1 MRSDNR
7 NARFFWPA
15 AVAVV
20 VTDIV
25 TKALAASLL
34 ETFRAP
40 RRVVGDILR
49 FGLLYNPGA
58 AFGINVGAASR
69 SVFLGLAV
77 LALVVLWHLYR
88 GTSPNRTTRALALG
102 LITGGAVANIINRLW
117 SARGVV
123 DFIDVGIGGSRWPA
137 FNVADIGISVG
148 AALLAWIVWRQR
160 VGQQLEGPTR
170 APNSVTRR

>member
-1 MRSDNR
+1 MTSGNR

-20 VTDIV
+20 VTDVV
-25 TKALAASLL
+25 TKALAVSLL
-34 ETFRAP
+34 ETLHAP

-49 FGLLYNPGA
+49 FALLYNPGA

-69 SVFLGLAV
+69 YVFLGLAL

-88 GTSPNRTTRALALG
+88 STSPDRPTRALALG
-102 LITGGAVANIINRLW
+102 LIMGGAVANIINRLW

-148 AALLAWIVWRQR
+148 AALLAWTFWRD
-160 VGQQLEGPTR
+160 
-170 APNSVTRR
+170 SVRHRLDRPSMHGTP